1 LGVEE
6 VVKVSPFVKYS
17 KSYLM
22 AYQDVS
28 KVSEAMFIYKTI
40 CDKDALMN
48 KISELKKQ
56 IE

>member
-1 LGVEE
+1 VEE